1 MLRDNHFR
9 LVTLGRLTRVGPTGE
24 EDPSL
29 AKQRRKLALLAVLA
43 MAPRP
48 VARDSLVEM
57 FWGDQDEARARHSL
71 SNALSSLRRSLGA
84 KAITTRD
91 ADVALSSDALLSV
104 DALDLAS
111 LVEGREHA
119 RAASLYGGPFLNGC
133 YVDASSTFDQWMSRE
148 RRRLEALFLQACAQ
162 HCEALART
170 RRWQECHAL
179 ARRWLDTQPL
189 SVDAALYLLNA
200 SKAPATRAA
209 LAHALDEYEALKAHL
224 AREFRLSPEPAVRSL
239 AEGIREQLATAAP
252 DTPSQEPIVAAPAA
266 PIAIQPQELTQA
278 KPAEQLPVPRR
289 AARSHTVWNRR
300 ARQTAT
306 GAAALVSLLAF
317 SSGPGDS
324 TLPDR
329 SDPAIAKK
337 PLIAVLPMELGSH
350 DSTIAWLADGLP
362 QMIVGQLAHN
372 SAVDVAPPAQ
382 VRAVLARSGGA
393 DRPTREPV
401 ADETARDLARRVGA
415 TLEARGAL
423 VRDGD
428 KLVLDLTIHDV
439 RSGAL
444 LQTVVLTRADP
455 LTLAGEAA
463 VKILGA
469 ANVSAP
475 GSHLMGLETPSLDA
489 YQQYVRAVDMG
500 QSGRLSEAKR
510 AVDAAVALDSGFFS
524 ATHMR
529 LSIAIADGDSATTRR
544 LREVMHRHADRAS
557 EFDRLD
563 AEAEAAFFAGERE
576 RSEALARALMRR
588 YPRDPRSYS
597 RLAGTLSAHHSFD
610 EAERVALQ
618 KLAIDSLA
626 MTAGNGPCSPCMT
639 YFQIVSMHWQRG
651 DFAGAADWSRKWIR
665 IQPDGASAWSSLA
678 WAYSYMQRPD
688 SALWAMQRALAL
700 SGGDWWATESLAR
713 ILIISRRYSA
723 ADSALAVM
731 AAAPSTTERIEG
743 IADLRSLLA
752 RERGQYRESIRVMK
766 ELAVASPHAAGFADI
781 IIGDDMRLLGDYAA
795 AARRFEAMSH
805 PGALRLTSLPVPA
818 ASARG
823 FCWSHVLAAD
833 SYAGTRDTIGLEA
846 TADTLEA
853 ACTSSFYGRDWRL
866 YHHARGLVAAQA
878 HRYAEAEREFKAAA
892 WSSAESWSRT
902 TVELAKAQSALGR
915 PRDATATLRTAY
927 ATRLDAMGRYV
938 PISELD
944 YNMSKFFAQ
953 AGEGDSARVYAG
965 YARAAWR
972 DADPEVRRLIGSLP

>member
-9 LVTLGRLTRVGPTGE
+9 LVTLGRLTLVGPSGE

-43 MAPRP
+43 MARRA
-48 VARDSLVEM
+48 VARDALVEM

-71 SNALSSLRRSLGA
+71 SNALSSLRRTLGA

-104 DALDLAS
+104 DALELAN
-111 LVEGREHA
+111 LVEGREYA
-119 RAASLYGGPFLNGC
+119 RGVELYGGPFLDGC

-148 RRRLEALFLQACAQ
+148 RRRLEALFLQACSQ
-162 HCEALART
+162 QCGTLARA
-170 RRWQECHAL
+170 RRWPECHEL
-179 ARRWLDTQPL
+179 ARRWLDAQPL
-189 SVDAALYLLNA
+189 SSDAALYLLNA
-200 SKAPATRAA
+200 SKAPATQAA

-224 AREFRLSPEPAVRSL
+224 AREFRLAPEPAVRSL

-252 DTPSQEPIVAAPAA
+252 DTPTERPPIAVPPA
-266 PIAIQPQELTQA
+266 PIEILPQPQA
-278 KPAEQLPVPRR
+278 KPAEQMTTPRR
-289 AARSHTVWNRR
+289 PARSHTVWNRR
-300 ARQTAT
+300 ARQTAM

-324 TLPDR
+324 TIPDR
-329 SDPAIAKK
+329 FDPAIAKK
-337 PLIAVLPMELGSH
+337 PLIAVMPMDLGRQ

-362 QMIVGQLAHN
+362 QMIVGQLGHN
-372 SAVDVAPPAQ
+372 SAVDVAPLAQ
-382 VRAVLARSGGA
+382 VRAVLARSGGS
-393 DRPTREPV
+393 DRLTRESV

-439 RSGAL
+439 SSGAL
-444 LQTVVLTRADP
+444 VQTVVLTRADP
-455 LTLAGEAA
+455 LTLASEAA

-475 GSHLMGLETPSLDA
+475 GSHLVDLETPSLEA
-489 YQQYVRAVDMG
+489 YQQYVHAVDMA

-529 LSIAIADGDSATTRR
+529 LSIAINDGDSAGTRR
-544 LREVMHRHADRAS
+544 LREVMHRYADRAS

-588 YPRDPRSYS
+588 YPRDPRSYA

-610 EAERVALQ
+610 EAERVSLQ

-639 YFQIVSMHWQRG
+639 YFQIVSMRWQRG

-688 SALWAMQRALAL
+688 SALWAMQRAVAL

-713 ILIISRRYSA
+713 ILIISRRYAS

-731 AAAPSTTERIEG
+731 AAGPSTVERIET

-752 RERGQYRESIRVMK
+752 RERGQYHESIRIMK
-766 ELAVASPHAAGFADI
+766 DLATASPHAAGFADI
-781 IIGDDMRLLGDYAA
+781 IIGDDMRLLGDNAA

-805 PGALRLTSLPVPA
+805 PTGLRLTSLPVPA

-823 FCWSHVLAAD
+823 FCWTHVLAAD
-833 SYAGTRDTIGLEA
+833 SYAGTRDTIGLKA

-866 YHHARGLVAAQA
+866 YHHARGLVAAQG
-878 HRYAEAEREFKAAA
+878 HRYAEAEREFKQAA

-902 TVELAKAQSALGR
+902 TVELANAQSALGR
-915 PRDATATLRTAY
+915 PRDAMATLRTAY

-965 YARAAWR
+965 YARRAWR
-972 DADPEVRRLIGSLP
+972 DADPEVRRLVASLP